1 MSVPQSIYIY
11 RLYYVNSTLP
21 ALLITTVYSNEINYM
36 NIQVVY
42 EKLTVLKEIIAPL
55 EITLYNFIY
64 LKNYITQMTT
74 VFKNSHSL
82 SFSEMFFYSA
92 Q

>member
-1 MSVPQSIYIY
+1 MSVPQSVYIY

-21 ALLITTVYSNEINYM
+21 TLLITTVYSNEINYM

-55 EITLYNFIY
+55 VLNVEQFFCTGTKVTIYSFIY
-64 LKNYITQMTT
+64 LKNYIT
-74 VFKNSHSL
+74 
-82 SFSEMFFYSA
+82 
-92 Q
+92 